1 MLLASNLRRN
11 RVAWYPSAGTD
22 FRPLL
27 YLHPDFQSQ
36 CNVPKPDV
44 YLFSDC
50 LDYPGEKLLEHG
62 VLFEDTRT
70 RLTALSVEFIGVL
83 NLSVRPELVHFSN
96 PHPLRNHVY
105 KINVQIE
112 STELSPSTA
121 TVYYAF
127 CENTALANYL
137 IRHRI
142 RVSHLIRVCYVNAM
156 GGSAASGVWLMN
168 ATEALRTEFL
178 ISDKNADWYTESTN
192 WREAD
197 DFAVQHFRGIPSHP
211 HAQLD
216 LMDIKMWGGS
226 NTFWYKVSS
235 NSTDDYV
242 LPYAK
247 INYRMGVP
255 QPQGTIGN
263 LK

>member
-1 MLLASNLRRN
+1 MLLASNLHRN

-36 CNVPKPDV
+36 CNVPNPDV

-50 LDYPGEKLLEHG
+50 SDDASEKLLNNG
-62 VLFEDTRT
+62 VLFEDSRT
-70 RLTALSVEFIGVL
+70 RLTALSVELIGVL

-96 PHPLRNHVY
+96 PHPRRNHVY

-112 STELSPSTA
+112 STKLRPSTA

-137 IRHRI
+137 IQHRM
-142 RVSHLIRVCYVNAM
+142 RVSHLIRVRYGDSF
-156 GGSAASGVWLMN
+156 GGSAASGVWFMN

-178 ISDKNADWYTESTN
+178 ISDKNAAWYTEPIN
-192 WREAD
+192 WSEAD
-197 DFAVQHFRGIPSHP
+197 DFAVQYFRYIPSHP

-216 LMDIKMWGGS
+216 LMDIKMWGT
-226 NTFWYKVSS
+226 NKTFWYKVSS
-235 NSTDDYV
+235 NSTDEYV
-242 LPYAK
+242 PPYAK
-247 INYRMGVP
+247 INYRMGVT

-263 LK
+263 P